1 MSPNLSAFLAVIRAC
16 EGTAGP
22 NGYRTLFGGTLFNS
36 YDEHPRIKV
45 TASGYTS
52 TAAGAYQILAS
63 SWDDYRAK
71 TGAGKSF
78 TPEAQDAYAVW
89 AIRDKRKALDDVE
102 AGRLEEAIAKCAKEW
117 ASLPGSPYGQP
128 TRTLDYCRRVYRDA
142 GGMPDTV
149 GATKPTVD
157 PTVPESNRKAGMDPL
172 TLVSML
178 SGVFAPLLRSKL
190 DKALGSDVGKPLADN
205 LLALASTAT
214 GRTDPLEAVAVAR
227 QDPAIIAKLQVA
239 AEDWL
244 SQMAPILDKA
254 MQYDQALWAA
264 QQSGRES
271 AAKVAQG
278 ERWDMTPYLVAFAG
292 AATTACSI
300 TLLGAIVYQSVAKTI
315 DPVLLGLAGPLLA
328 ITFAAWKS
336 IFDYRFDGTK
346 ESSAQTKAITEAVRQ
361 RGGV

>member
-1 MSPNLSAFLAVIRAC
+1 MSPNLQAFLAVIRAC

-36 YDEHPRIKV
+36 YDEHPRV
-45 TASGYTS
+45 TIHASGYAS

-89 AIRDKRKALDDVE
+89 AIRDKRHALEDVE
-102 AGRLEEAIAKCAKEW
+102 AGRLDEAIAKCNKEW

-128 TRTLDYCRRVYRDA
+128 VRTLDYCRGVYRAA
-142 GGMPDTV
+142 GGMPESRPD
-149 GATKPTVD
+149 KPTLDVAA
-157 PTVPESNRKAGMDPL
+157 PELNRKAGMDPL

-178 SGVFAPLLRSKL
+178 SGVFAPLIRAKL

-205 LLALASTAT
+205 LLAMAQTAT
-214 GRTDPLEAVAVAR
+214 GKSDPLEAVAIAR
-227 QDPAIIAKLQVA
+227 QSPEITAKLEQA
-239 AEDWL
+239 ASDWL
-244 SQMAPILDKA
+244 AQMAPILDKA

-300 TLLGAIVYQSVAKTI
+300 TLLGAIVYQSIAKTI

-346 ESSAQTKAITEAVRQ
+346 ESSAQTKAITEAVRM
-361 RGGV
+361 RGGA